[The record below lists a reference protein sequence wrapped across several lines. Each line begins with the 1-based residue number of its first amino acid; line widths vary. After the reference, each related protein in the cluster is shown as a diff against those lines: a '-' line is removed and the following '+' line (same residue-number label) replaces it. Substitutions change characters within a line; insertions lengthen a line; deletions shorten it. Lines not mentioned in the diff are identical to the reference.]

1 MASLNHK
8 TLKTAKL
15 KNAFNFVGKKLIKLK
30 SVDSSSVD
38 GLTLERVCSGG
49 NVTMESTQFIGTH
62 DIHQRIIQTI
72 QLLVRF
78 ESVAPNDG
86 GRRMW

>member
-1 MASLNHK
+1 MVWHLNEC
-8 TLKTAKL
+8 
-15 KNAFNFVGKKLIKLK
+15 V
-30 SVDSSSVD
+30 V
-38 GLTLERVCSGG
+38 GG